1 MYRLKSNP
9 ERHLYCVRCVVKV
22 ADTMTAAE
30 RKALSR
36 KRARE
41 DPTKHAQMQADNKR
55 WISEHRARIAEEKEQ
70 EEAHATARN
79 AMYELEDAA
88 DLDEAREE
96 AKVDA
101 ATGDVS
107 TPNTLCSPSCL
118 SVAR

>member
-1 MYRLKSNP
+1 MLP
-9 ERHLYCVRCVVKV
+9 VE
-22 ADTMTAAE
+22 
-30 RKALSR
+30 
-36 KRARE
+36 RARQL
-41 DPTKHAQMQADNKR
+41 PGRIHGS
-55 WISEHRARIAEEKEQ
+55 IYFLFEHRARIAEEKEQ